1 MKKIILIIMIAIFIF
16 SLGLAKE
23 FIFDDAITIQSS
35 ETLIAGIFTFK
46 PIEFPE
52 GLGLSDHFISRSK
65 ITINKQAISNLE
77 YYDQFPVEIPIKDC
91 YYSST
96 KKVKSLSNILKWL
109 PLSYFPVYEKK

>member
-1 MKKIILIIMIAIFIF
+1 MKKIILIILSTLLIF
-16 SLGLAKE
+16 SFGLAKE

-52 GLGLSDHFISRSK
+52 GLALSDHLISRSK

-77 YYDQFPVEIPIKDC
+77 YYDEFPVEIALKDF

-96 KKVKSLSNILKWL
+96 KKVKSLSNILK
-109 PLSYFPVYEKK
+109 